1 MVRAV
6 IGCSGDYRRRLPNS
20 LRQIPARRHIRSLR
34 TDQKIAGIFK
44 VRLDSSVLRHLIDG
58 IFRVIPSVGIIRLGI
73 TLETMVIVGGV
84 CLGLLPVI
92 IFLREHDLVFLVIV
106 SADKKV
112 RAEQA
117 SVLVSVP
124 DPHTSR
130 QDRHRGSSSGGQHRD
145 PLQIIFRFLMV
156 FHFFSF
162 SVRPISFR
170 IFSKSIGF
178 EKWPFIPLAMD
189 SL

>member
-1 MVRAV
+1 M
-6 IGCSGDYRRRLPNS
+6 IGCPGDHRRRILNS

-34 TDQKIAGIFK
+34 TDQKIAGVFK
-44 VRLDSSVLRHLIDG
+44 VRLDMYVLRHLIAG
-58 IFRVIPSVGIIRLGI
+58 SFRVIPSVGIIRLGI
-73 TLETMVIVGGV
+73 TFEAMVIVGGI
-84 CLGLLPVI
+84 CLGGLSVI

-106 SADKKV
+106 GADKKV
-112 RAEQA
+112 RVKQT

-130 QDRHRGSSSGGQHRD
+130 EDRYRGSSSGGQHRK
-145 PLQIIFRFLMV
+145 PLQIIFRFLIV

-178 EKWPFIPLAMD
+178 EKCPFMPLAMD